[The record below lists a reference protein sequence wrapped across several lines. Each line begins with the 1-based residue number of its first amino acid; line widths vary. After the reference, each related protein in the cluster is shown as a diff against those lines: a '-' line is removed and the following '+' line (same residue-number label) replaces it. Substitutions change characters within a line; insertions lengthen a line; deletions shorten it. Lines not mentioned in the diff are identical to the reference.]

1 MAAKMYDHRVTISEK
16 RRNNKRKNDLVSK
29 GSSKKDAQQIF
40 DLYYKD
46 QVRALYRAVTDF
58 K

>member
-1 MAAKMYDHRVTISEK
+1 MYDHRVTISEK